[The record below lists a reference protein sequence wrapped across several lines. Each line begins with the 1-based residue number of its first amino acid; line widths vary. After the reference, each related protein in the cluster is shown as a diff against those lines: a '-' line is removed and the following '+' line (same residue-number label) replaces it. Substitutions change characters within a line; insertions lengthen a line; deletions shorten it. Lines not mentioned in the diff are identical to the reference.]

1 MTLREIQILLKLHP
15 CASIAKTIY
24 SGRMKR
30 EVNAGSVDVYSLQS
44 TINDHRTMINYLI
57 NNSIN
62 ATYVAGAISDH
73 HTKSFPILTSWR
85 DIIDLFLI
93 IVFIGFIIHCL
104 LVRAGLSPC
113 KGCFSLCSKCLFPN
127 MSEQHQQHQQLQQQL
142 QQQQELLQQLQGR
155 LRQREQG
162 QSQQGII
169 RNQSIRRNQQH
180 IPTVASIQEIDFN
193 TPVLRP
199 FQPLKHYRIAPIHR
213 LISTEYLLYLI
224 AQIDKTKTFSIYT
237 ERCDEL
243 NTVISI
249 QIELVQTEQK
259 ESMVLYFELLH
270 LPDPNTF
277 LFVLIRALINIIFH
291 TSKRIL
297 VWSQANKEDLQ
308 ILVLYAY
315 LSKSTLDETYIIVL
329 QGPFKQW
336 YIKTFKHHKNCNVP
350 SFDLQDASCCICPYR
365 PYKNFNDQWTL
376 EKAIQY
382 VFQEFIY
389 PPNGNPIVYQQIN
402 ISHVYCCLAITKLLM
417 VVELDWTIEHLYQ
430 FKKFHQ

>member
-1 MTLREIQILLKLHP
+1 MNFNFFFKLCLLFFNIYGLSFESALNTSNDETSHCQRHMTLREIQILLKLHP

-180 IPTVASIQEIDFN
+180 IPTVASIQGDI
-193 TPVLRP
+193 TP
-199 FQPLKHYRIAPIHR
+199 FQ
-213 LISTEYLLYLI
+213 
-224 AQIDKTKTFSIYT
+224 
-237 ERCDEL
+237 
-243 NTVISI
+243 NG
-249 QIELVQTEQK
+249 
-259 ESMVLYFELLH
+259 
-270 LPDPNTF
+270 
-277 LFVLIRALINIIFH
+277 
-291 TSKRIL
+291 
-297 VWSQANKEDLQ
+297 
-308 ILVLYAY
+308 Y
-315 LSKSTLDETYIIVL
+315 LSD
-329 QGPFKQW
+329 
-336 YIKTFKHHKNCNVP
+336 
-350 SFDLQDASCCICPYR
+350 
-365 PYKNFNDQWTL
+365 
-376 EKAIQY
+376 
-382 VFQEFIY
+382 
-389 PPNGNPIVYQQIN
+389 
-402 ISHVYCCLAITKLLM
+402 
-417 VVELDWTIEHLYQ
+417 
-430 FKKFHQ
+430 